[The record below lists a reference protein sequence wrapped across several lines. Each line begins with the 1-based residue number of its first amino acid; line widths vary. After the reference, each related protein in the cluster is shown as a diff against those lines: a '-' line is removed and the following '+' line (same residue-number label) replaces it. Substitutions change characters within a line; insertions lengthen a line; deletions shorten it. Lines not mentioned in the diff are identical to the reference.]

1 VKDKK
6 FTVSDFKAFKV
17 RGEKIAML
25 TAYDYSMARLLDD
38 AGVDSL
44 LVGDSL
50 GMTMLGYDNTL
61 QVTMDDMIHHTKAV
75 RRGAKNA
82 LVVADMPFL
91 TYQISTIEAV
101 RNAGRFVQEAMADAV
116 KLEGGVEMADTIRA
130 IVRAQIPVVGHI
142 GLTPQSVNVFGGFK
156 VQGKS
161 VEQAR
166 QLIRDALALQE
177 AGACAIVL
185 ECIPAKLA
193 GMISEKLEIP
203 TIGIGAGPDCDG
215 QVLVIQDMIGMY
227 KTFTPKFV
235 KKYTNVGE
243 LIEQAAADYIR
254 EINSGAFPGPEHQFK
269 MDEEVLEKL
278 Y

>member
-1 VKDKK
+1 MKDKK
-6 FTVSDFKAFKV
+6 FTVSHFKAFKA

-50 GMTMLGYDNTL
+50 GMTMLGYENTL
-61 QVTMDDMIHHTKAV
+61 QVTMEDMIHHTKAV
-75 RRGAKNA
+75 RRGTKNA
-82 LVVADMPFL
+82 FLIADMPFL
-91 TYQISTIEAV
+91 SYHITVEEAV
-101 RNAGRFVQEAMADAV
+101 ANAGRFVREALADAV
-116 KLEGGVEMADTIRA
+116 KIEGGVEMAGTIRA
-130 IVRAQIPVVGHI
+130 IVRAQIPVVAHI

-156 VQGKS
+156 VQGRN
-161 VEQAR
+161 VEQAKK
-166 QLIRDALALQE
+166 LLEDALAVQE

-193 GMISEKLEIP
+193 KLISERLEIP

-215 QVLVIQDMIGMY
+215 QVLVIQDMIGMF

-235 KKYTNVGE
+235 KKFANVGE
-243 LIEQAAADYIR
+243 SIEAAVAAYIQ
-254 EINSGAFPGPEHQFK
+254 EINSGAFPGSEHVFD
-269 MDEEVLEKL
+269 MEDEVLDKL

>member
-161 VEQAR
+161 VEQAQ

>member
-1 VKDKK
+1 MKDKK
-6 FTVSDFKAFKV
+6 FTVSHFKAFKA

-50 GMTMLGYDNTL
+50 GMTMLGYENTL
-61 QVTMDDMIHHTKAV
+61 QVTMEDMIHHTKAV
-75 RRGAKNA
+75 RRGTKHAF
-82 LVVADMPFL
+82 LIADMPFL
-91 TYQISTIEAV
+91 SYHVTIEEAV
-101 RNAGRFVQEAMADAV
+101 RNAGRFVREAMADAV
-116 KLEGGVEMADTIRA
+116 KIEGGIEMADTIRA
-130 IVRAQIPVVGHI
+130 IVRAQIPVVAHI

-156 VQGKS
+156 VQGRN
-161 VEQAR
+161 VEQAKK
-166 QLIRDALALQE
+166 LLEDAQAVQE

-185 ECIPAKLA
+185 ECIPSKLAKL
-193 GMISEKLEIP
+193 ISERLEIP

-215 QVLVIQDMIGMY
+215 QVLVIQDMIGMF

-235 KKYTNVGE
+235 KKFANVGE
-243 LIEQAAADYIR
+243 SIEAAVTAYIQ
-254 EINSGAFPGPEHQFK
+254 EINSNAFPGPEHVF
-269 MDEEVLEKL
+269 DIEDEVLERL

>member
-1 VKDKK
+1 MKDKK
-6 FTVSDFKAFKV
+6 FTVSDLKAFKA

-25 TAYDYSMARLLDD
+25 TAYDYSMAKLLDD
-38 AGVDSL
+38 AGVDSF

-50 GMTMLGYDNTL
+50 GMTMLGYENTL
-61 QVTMDDMIHHTKAV
+61 QVTMEDMIHHTKAV
-75 RRGAKNA
+75 RRGTKNA
-82 LVVADMPFL
+82 FLIADMPFL
-91 TYQISTIEAV
+91 SYHVTVEEAV
-101 RNAGRFVQEAMADAV
+101 RNAGRFVREALVDAV
-116 KLEGGVEMADTIRA
+116 KVEGGVEMAETIRA
-130 IVRAQIPVVGHI
+130 IVRAQIPVVAHI

-161 VEQAR
+161 LDQAKK
-166 QLIRDALALQE
+166 LIEDALAVQE

-193 GMISEKLEIP
+193 KVISEKLEIP

-215 QVLVIQDMIGMY
+215 QVLVIQDMIGMF

-235 KKYTNVGE
+235 KRFAGVGE
-243 LIEQAAADYIR
+243 QIEAAAEAYIR
-254 EINSGAFPGPEHQFK
+254 EINSGAFPGPEHTFG
-269 MDEEVLEKL
+269 MDDEVLEKL

>member
-1 VKDKK
+1 MKDKK
-6 FTVSDFKAFKV
+6 FTVRDLKAFKA

-25 TAYDYSMARLLDD
+25 TAYDYSMAKLLDD

-50 GMTMLGYDNTL
+50 GMTMLGYENTL
-61 QVTMDDMIHHTKAV
+61 QVTMEDMIHHTKAV
-75 RRGAKNA
+75 RRGTKNA
-82 LVVADMPFL
+82 FLIADMPFL
-91 TYQISTIEAV
+91 SYHITVEDAV
-101 RNAGRFVQEAMADAV
+101 RNAGRFVREALTDAV
-116 KLEGGVEMADTIRA
+116 KIEGGVEMAETIKA
-130 IVRAQIPVVGHI
+130 IVRAQIPVVAHI

-156 VQGKS
+156 VQGKNL
-161 VEQAR
+161 EQAKK
-166 QLIRDALALQE
+166 LIEDALAVQE

-193 GMISEKLEIP
+193 KVISEKLEIP

-215 QVLVIQDMIGMY
+215 QVLVIQDMIGMF

-235 KKYTNVGE
+235 KQFASVGE
-243 LIEQAAADYIR
+243 QIEAAAEVYIR
-254 EINSGAFPGPEHQFK
+254 EINSGAFPGPEHTFGIE
-269 MDEEVLEKL
+269 DEVLEKL

>member
-6 FTVSDFKAFKV
+6 FTVSDLKAFKA

-25 TAYDYSMARLLDD
+25 TAYDYSMAKLLDD

-50 GMTMLGYDNTL
+50 GMTMLGYENTL
-61 QVTMDDMIHHTKAV
+61 QVTMEDMIHHTKAV
-75 RRGAKNA
+75 RRGTKNA
-82 LVVADMPFL
+82 FLIADMPFL
-91 TYQISTIEAV
+91 SYHVTVEEAV
-101 RNAGRFVQEAMADAV
+101 RNAGRFVREALVDAV
-116 KLEGGVEMADTIRA
+116 KVEGGVEMAETIRA
-130 IVRAQIPVVGHI
+130 IVRAQIPVVAHI

-161 VEQAR
+161 LDQAKK
-166 QLIRDALALQE
+166 LIEDALAVQE

-193 GMISEKLEIP
+193 KVISEKLEIP

-215 QVLVIQDMIGMY
+215 QVLVIQDMIGMF

-235 KKYTNVGE
+235 KRFAGVGE
-243 LIEQAAADYIR
+243 QIEAAAEAYIR
-254 EINSGAFPGPEHQFK
+254 EINSGAFPGPEHTFG
-269 MDEEVLEKL
+269 MDDEVLEKL